1 MDDDSGPFAYY
12 CALCFFLFVV
22 AFCTFT
28 VTPSPF
34 LFLLQF
40 FLPELANDPVTT
52 LKT

>member
-22 AFCTFT
+22 AFCTFSHSLPLSLPAT
-28 VTPSPF
+28 V
-34 LFLLQF
+34 LL
-40 FLPELANDPVTT
+40 PALANDPVTT